1 MAILYNIL
9 RGQLKGRLGNN
20 YFQTAKSKTGRPVS
34 VLNTINSNPENP
46 RTDSQMLQRAKFA
59 NAVKFYRHA
68 TSNFFKFAFEDKK
81 ANESDYN
88 AFMRN
93 NIDKSLFLPKDYV
106 NSPIFPALGN
116 KWMLSKGSLAFG
128 LPWTVPEG
136 IDNQAFTLGWVGGTS
151 VQTLSSILIRNYNM
165 KIGDI
170 VTFVFVQ
177 SDVTELSLANINELS
192 APLWEIFQFKVSLSN
207 STRFDKIEHVGSEF
221 MVVSSTESGIYFTPE
236 ADEQAI
242 WGALVVTR
250 KSSKLLAQTSY
261 LEPNY
266 YAKQLIAA
274 ATTSNINTEALE
286 SWQAQDAAILQGGVA
301 DNAGTVA
308 SDTDY
313 SDVVVT
319 KIECTTTGTSADGN
333 NFNIGTMSRTS
344 YVFKITGTNL
354 PDATPTSSNT
364 LRATISDF
372 THTSDTEVSFTVT
385 RGSSAGSVSIDLWGK
400 ALIVGTVP
408 SASSDEGTLQTGDN
422 TND

>member
-128 LPWTVPEG
+128 LPWTVPDTERP
-136 IDNQAFTLGWVGGTS
+136 DNYVLSGVPGWTI
-151 VQTLSSILIRNYNM
+151 QDISSYLIKNYNM
-165 KIGDI
+165 KVGDI
-170 VTFVFVQ
+170 LTFVFVQ
-177 SDVTELSLANINELS
+177 SPVKSFSLENIDSLS
-192 APLWEIFQFKVSLSN
+192 APLWCIYQFKLSLSD
-207 STRFDKIEHVGSEF
+207 STPKTSMQKIGADFINIPDDTAEL
-221 MVVSSTESGIYFTPE
+221 YFEILDTSYPT
-236 ADEQAI
+236 
-242 WGALVVTR
+242 WGAMVVTR
-250 KSSKLLAQTSY
+250 KGSKLLAQTSF
-261 LEPNY
+261 LEPNP
-266 YAKQLIAA
+266 AA
-274 ATTSNINTEALE
+274 QTLLLSAQNSNVIDQALE